1 MHPPAPLHLPLRPQV
16 CAPSSG
22 QSPSEGLLRGTGEQV
37 PTLPGTRHDM
47 QLPEQ
52 APLQQKPS
60 TQNPE
65 LHSLAR
71 VHAPP
76 LSFLDVQVVPL
87 Q

>member
-1 MHPPAPLHLPLRPQV
+1 L
-16 CAPSSG
+16 S
-22 QSPSEGLLRGTGEQV
+22 GTGEQV
-37 PTLPGTRHDM
+37 PTLPGTLHDM

-60 TQNPE
+60 TQKPE
-65 LHSLAR
+65 MHSLAR
-71 VHAPP
+71 VHAPT